1 MPYHSEYEAWK
12 AWLAAAASQC
22 RLTHAYP
29 DYDTCR
35 VSEKMRK
42 IRDKHEVHRRKEKGI
57 LAVTKLYLQKIKLL
71 TSTKMLLSKIR
82 TIQCY

>member
-1 MPYHSEYEAWK
+1 MGRRESSKYLDSKRAAGLIMLLLLTIAEYEAWK

-42 IRDKHEVHRRKEKGI
+42 IRDKH
-57 LAVTKLYLQKIKLL
+57 
-71 TSTKMLLSKIR
+71 
-82 TIQCY
+82 

>member
-1 MPYHSEYEAWK
+1 MGSKRVEQVFDDVETAGLMLLLLTIAEYEAWK

-42 IRDKHEVHRRKEKGI
+42 IRDKH
-57 LAVTKLYLQKIKLL
+57 
-71 TSTKMLLSKIR
+71 
-82 TIQCY
+82 